1 MSKFEIKLN
10 VPVVEATLC
19 CPVQKPNQVNAKDQ
33 HNPPHLPTHAPTF
46 MPDHITLS
54 NVFTWVSPQN
64 YIEITLLICTSTAVG
79 DVISHISLT
88 VNAHLNA

>member
-1 MSKFEIKLN
+1 MN

-19 CPVQKPNQVNAKDQ
+19 CPVLMPNQINAKDQ
-33 HNPPHLPTHAPTF
+33 HNPPYLTTHAPTF
-46 MPDHITLS
+46 MRDHITLS
-54 NVFTWVSPQN
+54 NVFTWVSPPQN
-64 YIEITLLICTSTAVG
+64 CIKITLLTCMSTAVG